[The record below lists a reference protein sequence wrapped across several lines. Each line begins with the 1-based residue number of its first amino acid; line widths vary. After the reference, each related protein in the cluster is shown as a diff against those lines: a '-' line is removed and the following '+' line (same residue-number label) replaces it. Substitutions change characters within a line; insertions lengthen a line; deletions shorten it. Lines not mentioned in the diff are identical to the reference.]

1 MKKDVFGLKFGLPP
15 VYSEECEVLILGSF
29 PSVASRGNFYYAN
42 PRNRFW
48 SMLQSVFGET
58 VPEDKEGRERFLL
71 SHKIA
76 VWDMVKECETAGSA
90 DSSLK
95 NLTRENI
102 NDIPELIRSAG
113 IRKILCNGGKSHT
126 LFKRYFKKEV
136 DIPYYKMPS
145 TSPANFRFDMEKWR
159 SAFTSE

>member
-15 VYSEECEVLILGSF
+15 VYSAECEVLILGSF

-58 VPEDKEGRERFLL
+58 VPEDKEGRRSFLL

-102 NDIPELIRSAG
+102 NDIP
-113 IRKILCNGGKSHT
+113 
-126 LFKRYFKKEV
+126 
-136 DIPYYKMPS
+136 
-145 TSPANFRFDMEKWR
+145 
-159 SAFTSE
+159 